1 MHVFLVSC
9 AKSKRAEAS
18 AAKDLYTSAAFA
30 NRRRIAE
37 NEGDRWFILS
47 GLYGL
52 VDPDRVVEPYEM
64 DLNGAGRIEREAWSK
79 RVTAQVAEHLGSDLS
94 DAKFEVLAGAAYC
107 SHGLIDGLVAL
118 GAQVDWPVR
127 GMRQGEQGAYFV
139 SRASG
144 LAGEAPKGRQR
155 SPSSHTYRLVSDA
168 LLQVG
173 TDSISM
179 TFQELENLTGRSLPP
194 SARVHRAWWSGTE
207 SKKWKAEDLSLWA
220 VDQQNERVTFGRGT
234 PSSITTRFVEEKR
247 REIDDELVSEAV
259 RVLSDSNEAECAS
272 SFPSKGQRVHLPGLY
287 SWWADQAAREAIG
300 AVLQTELPALIYA
313 GQAGAGTA
321 ADLKQRI
328 LSTHIGGQITRSTFR
343 LTLASVLRD
352 ELNLE
357 LLAPEK
363 LSDESEQALT
373 RWIKQHLLVAVF
385 PYADRSTLR
394 TFEADVIK
402 RLDAPLNLSK
412 MHKGNVRRRLSALRS
427 EIRRDP

>member
-9 AKSKRAEAS
+9 AKSKRVEPS
-18 AAKDLYTSAAFA
+18 AAKDLYTSTAFA

-52 VDPDRVVEPYEM
+52 VDPDRVVESYEM
-64 DLNGAGRIEREAWSK
+64 DLNGAGRIEREAWSR
-79 RVTAQVAEHLGSDLS
+79 RVVAQVAEHLGSDLS
-94 DAKFEVLAGAAYC
+94 SVKIEVLAGAAYC

-118 GAQVDWPVR
+118 GAKVDWPVR
-127 GMRQGEQGAYFV
+127 GMRQGEQGAYYV

-144 LAGEAPKGRQR
+144 FPGVANGRR
-155 SPSSHTYRLVSDA
+155 PGKPSPRTYRRVSDA
-168 LLQVG
+168 LLQAG

-179 TFQELENLTGRSLPP
+179 TFQELENLIGRSLPP
-194 SARVHRAWWSGTE
+194 SARVHRAWWGNE
-207 SKKWKAEDLSLWA
+207 SKKWKAEDLSLWV
-220 VDQQNERVTFGRGT
+220 VDQQNERVTFGRGS
-234 PSSITTRFVEEKR
+234 PSSSSTPFAEDNLRG
-247 REIDDELVSEAV
+247 IDDELVSEAV
-259 RVLSDSNEAECAS
+259 RVLSASNHAESAS
-272 SFPSKGQRVHLPGLY
+272 SFPSRGQRALLPGLY

-300 AVLQTELPALIYA
+300 AVLKAEMPALIYA
-313 GQAGAGTA
+313 GQAGAGTG

-343 LTLASVLRD
+343 LTLASVLRH
-352 ELNLE
+352 ELDLH

-363 LSDESEQALT
+363 LSDQSEQALT
-373 RWIKQHLLVAVF
+373 RWIKQHLSVAVF

-394 TFEADVIK
+394 SFEEDVIR

-412 MHKGNVRRRLSALRS
+412 MQKGDVRRRLSALRS
-427 EIRRDP
+427 EIRLGL